1 MNAGFAENAASLHK
15 QEQCGTSGGVRES
28 HIDGVSCANLQRCG
42 RRLGALTWKQENPM
56 KKSFGIVMLASV
68 IAAQAFTQAANAAPN
83 DGRDGIVQKTAC
95 TYQGYPCDDWN
106 RQDGW

>member
-1 MNAGFAENAASLHK
+1 
-15 QEQCGTSGGVRES
+15 
-28 HIDGVSCANLQRCG
+28 
-42 RRLGALTWKQENPM
+42 M

-83 DGRDGIVQKTAC
+83 EGRDGIVQKTTC